1 MRTNSFMVGLLVL
14 CLAVSAFGAIA
25 MAKPHGGDSD
35 SATDTVTWTVQ
46 GYVELTIDD
55 SAFDFGQ
62 IDAGLDSVTATNAN
76 TLYITSNTAW
86 SLSFSVTGDGSSNLG
101 VALSA
106 SEGKDDDQVSVDYS
120 LNNLRSM
127 DPGSY
132 TAIVTYTVTAK

>member
-1 MRTNSFMVGLLVL
+1 MRNNRFMIGMLVL
-14 CLAVSAFGAIA
+14 CLVVSAFGTIA
-25 MAKPHGGDSD
+25 MAKKPGNSD
-35 SATDTVTWTVQ
+35 SASDTVTWNVQ

-62 IDAGLDSVTATNAN
+62 IDAGLDTFTATNAN
-76 TLYITSNTAW
+76 TLYVTSNTDW
-86 SLSFSVTGDGSSNLG
+86 SLTFSVTGDGSSHLG

-106 SEGKDDDQVSVDYS
+106 NKGTNDAQVSVDYS